1 MNDAISP
8 TDPVLSEQPVLSL
21 RPTVVTTT
29 EPTKVFSPP
38 ASLTLPTPPPPPRAA
53 PPSTPPSDTKPL
65 IGIPSTPLVIAPPP
79 KGFAVMSEKD
89 DIPAP
94 SPPNVPRSR
103 SNTPPPPPP
112 RSPPPPDSSSRSL
125 HVPPSSMPANDRDGI
140 NINTTAVGP
149 GAVAAAIAVMET
161 IRGGGSIESYKGQPP
176 VELPADGMV
185 TVITDRDD
193 DHQRDHHTNPPNTVH
208 FGIGMIEN
216 SDAQN
221 EINNNNN
228 DLSMVSENEGIT
240 GQNFLVPGPII
251 GGGITTPDDN
261 NIIDIARKGSNFN
274 YSEVYHDPNEQD
286 EKSDKGIRTSYISA
300 TGGKVDGE
308 KVPVGSSNVG
318 LPEGMAS
325 PSSSSSSSIN
335 VNEFLVDG
343 DEWNE
348 ETGGTSPTFFDK

>member
-1 MNDAISP
+1 M
-8 TDPVLSEQPVLSL
+8 
-21 RPTVVTTT
+21 
-29 EPTKVFSPP
+29 
-38 ASLTLPTPPPPPRAA
+38 
-53 PPSTPPSDTKPL
+53 
-65 IGIPSTPLVIAPPP
+65 
-79 KGFAVMSEKD
+79 
-89 DIPAP
+89 
-94 SPPNVPRSR
+94 
-103 SNTPPPPPP
+103 
-112 RSPPPPDSSSRSL
+112 
-125 HVPPSSMPANDRDGI
+125 
-140 NINTTAVGP
+140 
-149 GAVAAAIAVMET
+149 
-161 IRGGGSIESYKGQPP
+161 
-176 VELPADGMV
+176 
-185 TVITDRDD
+185 
-193 DHQRDHHTNPPNTVH
+193 
-208 FGIGMIEN
+208 
-216 SDAQN
+216 
-221 EINNNNN
+221 
-228 DLSMVSENEGIT
+228 SENEGIT

-274 YSEVYHDPNEQD
+274 YSEVYHDPTEQD